1 VRTRSRFARP
11 RACLGQLRVL
21 LELIEAL
28 TSQGTSP
35 RLAQRGTAGPQMRQT
50 AGVTRERDLIGR
62 QPELSLFDAQCAQL
76 DAGGS
81 ALLVNGDPGVGKT
94 ALVDELE
101 RRAHER
107 GMRVLRTFGTPDES
121 AAPYSGLHLLLR
133 PLHDQIPELPRPQRD
148 ALDVAFGVHTGEPP
162 TTFLAG
168 VAALTL
174 LSDAARTN
182 PVLVIGEDLHWLDP
196 ASRQTLLMVA
206 RRVSSDPIIVIMT
219 SRGGHDTTEAARI
232 ERLHL
237 LPLSFI
243 DANRL
248 LDARP
253 DSPGGK
259 DRRVLLELADGNP
272 LALVELP
279 VVGHR
284 AAQLE
289 AVPLTHRL
297 ELAFAGRYAELPY
310 PARLGVLAVAFGC
323 DSIDETTTAIARAL
337 EGRQPANWLAMAATA
352 GLLEPR
358 QSRIGFRHPL
368 VRSAVASVAE
378 PLERST
384 MLQALVD
391 TIAQPSRTVWWRA
404 DLASGP
410 DHDLAAEL
418 AGIGHASLAAGDAP
432 LAMRALC
439 RAAELTAKS
448 PSRIDLLLLA
458 AEAAGRAG
466 AHKVA
471 FGLLEEVNAETDDLR
486 SRSRAGWL
494 RELLPIEESALSRGD
509 LRPAISAIEGIRR
522 AGDTPVALDAL
533 LHLASIAWDHSGHA
547 DPGEHIAEAARA
559 FRLDPNEPRA
569 LLLAAVTQPAE
580 SGDDVIARIRDH
592 VAIEPDNT
600 EGAWCLGYA
609 LNLCGEIEPAAE
621 YLQRAVDGFRAH
633 GNRDLLPHALMG
645 LSWICFLRGRFAQ
658 GRAHIDECIT
668 IAVDMEDPGLGAAAR
683 VALAW
688 YDALDGTTPDRSHIA
703 DSSQIA
709 ALTLEAQSPR
719 ATLVFAEGVAA
730 LVSGRPRDAERLL
743 RRLADPGDV
752 VYNLMFRI
760 MSLPDLVDAAVQAG
774 NRSTAETE
782 VAAVAD
788 IHESWHAPVLQAVLG
803 YARLALADDS
813 LLDEA
818 SDAIHRHPL
827 PMPFLQARAHLHLGS
842 RLRRLR
848 RHVDS
853 RHHLH
858 IALELFEGFPAL
870 KWAERTREE
879 LRSSGERLPDAEP
892 SRRHVLTPQELRV
905 AELAAGGLSNRE
917 IAERLFLSPR
927 TIGAHLYTAFRK
939 LGITSREQLGRAL
952 ESE

>member
-1 VRTRSRFARP
+1 
-11 RACLGQLRVL
+11 
-21 LELIEAL
+21 
-28 TSQGTSP
+28 
-35 RLAQRGTAGPQMRQT
+35 
-50 AGVTRERDLIGR
+50 
-62 QPELSLFDAQCAQL
+62 
-76 DAGGS
+76 
-81 ALLVNGDPGVGKT
+81 
-94 ALVDELE
+94 
-101 RRAHER
+101 
-107 GMRVLRTFGTPDES
+107 
-121 AAPYSGLHLLLR
+121 
-133 PLHDQIPELPRPQRD
+133 
-148 ALDVAFGVHTGEPP
+148 
-162 TTFLAG
+162 
-168 VAALTL
+168 
-174 LSDAARTN
+174 
-182 PVLVIGEDLHWLDP
+182 
-196 ASRQTLLMVA
+196 MVA

-471 FGLLEEVNAETDDLR
+471 FGLLEEVHAETDDLR

-494 RELLPIEESALSRGD
+494 RNYYRSRNLHSHAVTCGPRSPPSRGSAGRVTR
-509 LRPAISAIEGIRR
+509 LSPWTPCCISPRSRGITPATPILANTSPRR
-522 AGDTPVALDAL
+522 HAPF
-533 LHLASIAWDHSGHA
+533 ASIPMS
-547 DPGEHIAEAARA
+547 PAR
-559 FRLDPNEPRA
+559 
-569 LLLAAVTQPAE
+569 
-580 SGDDVIARIRDH
+580 SC
-592 VAIEPDNT
+592 
-600 EGAWCLGYA
+600 W
-609 LNLCGEIEPAAE
+609 
-621 YLQRAVDGFRAH
+621 
-633 GNRDLLPHALMG
+633 
-645 LSWICFLRGRFAQ
+645 
-658 GRAHIDECIT
+658 
-668 IAVDMEDPGLGAAAR
+668 
-683 VALAW
+683 
-688 YDALDGTTPDRSHIA
+688 
-703 DSSQIA
+703 
-709 ALTLEAQSPR
+709 
-719 ATLVFAEGVAA
+719 
-730 LVSGRPRDAERLL
+730 RP
-743 RRLADPGDV
+743 
-752 VYNLMFRI
+752 
-760 MSLPDLVDAAVQAG
+760 
-774 NRSTAETE
+774 
-782 VAAVAD
+782 
-788 IHESWHAPVLQAVLG
+788 
-803 YARLALADDS
+803 
-813 LLDEA
+813 
-818 SDAIHRHPL
+818 
-827 PMPFLQARAHLHLGS
+827 
-842 RLRRLR
+842 
-848 RHVDS
+848 
-853 RHHLH
+853 
-858 IALELFEGFPAL
+858 
-870 KWAERTREE
+870 
-879 LRSSGERLPDAEP
+879 
-892 SRRHVLTPQELRV
+892 
-905 AELAAGGLSNRE
+905 
-917 IAERLFLSPR
+917 
-927 TIGAHLYTAFRK
+927 
-939 LGITSREQLGRAL
+939 
-952 ESE
+952 